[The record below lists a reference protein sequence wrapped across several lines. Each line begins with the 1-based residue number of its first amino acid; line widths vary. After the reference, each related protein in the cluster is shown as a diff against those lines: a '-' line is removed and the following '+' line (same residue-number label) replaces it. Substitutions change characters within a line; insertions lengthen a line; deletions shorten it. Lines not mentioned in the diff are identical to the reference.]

1 MRSQPRHAV
10 SCNCTICRSLGSVW
24 GHSLEADIT
33 IFAAPDATIAYSRGD
48 RLLACHTSRTCGSTT
63 HYFTIAGDHMGRMA
77 VNLQLAAPGT
87 IDAIGLRH
95 FAGADTWS
103 FRGSIRFV
111 PLAGFAM
118 HLAVASGYLFCWL
131 PFF

>member
-1 MRSQPRHAV
+1 MTEKRTTAGVALPIRGTCHCGAVSYEMRSQPRHAV

-63 HYFTIAGDHMGRMA
+63 HYVTIAGDHMGRMA

-95 FAGADTWS
+95 FDGADTWS
-103 FRGSIRFV
+103 F
-111 PLAGFAM
+111 LD
-118 HLAVASGYLFCWL
+118 
-131 PFF
+131 